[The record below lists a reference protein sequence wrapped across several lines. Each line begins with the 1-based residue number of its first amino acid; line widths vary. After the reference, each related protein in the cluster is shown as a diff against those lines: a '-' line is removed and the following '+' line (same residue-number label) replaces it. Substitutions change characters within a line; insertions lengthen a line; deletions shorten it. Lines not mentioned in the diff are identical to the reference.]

1 MRIGYCKIGRSWNL
15 DPAKASTV
23 GGDLDVIRLL
33 KRLALRNPEHE
44 FFLIGRN
51 SGENPQSV
59 GFPSN
64 VVNPWS
70 GAWKL
75 PTLGMSQ
82 LKKNPDCLW
91 DPIRQFEE
99 LTRGL
104 ELDQLIMWV
113 GQHGA
118 CSFPIPAVGG
128 DWINGPMTNPQV
140 SFINYASYI
149 TDFCNKKQIEP
160 IFLVPDPR
168 NYVKM
173 RDLAVPVTKPVLA
186 QYRFTRDYKQDFGTV
201 DRDNGKVK
209 TTPHRYIHSMIE
221 MTALDDPNLI
231 DFDASE
237 TAFASKKNIGLIS
250 NENRREVSLPR
261 GELIKKWLLP
271 NWPDIEIYG
280 NWSEAGLAEL
290 GRAAIDPVPTS
301 NMYSTLKKFKC
312 TMTFPASGSSWVTS
326 KVWECFASGVVCFIH
341 PKYDEQGS
349 SVPHWSSSVDDE
361 DLKLLSAWLRVCSPT
376 VLKDRVE
383 KITSDYD
390 LWHKIV
396 SAQRRVFERRF
407 EKSRGGCRYVEQQLF
422 NIKEEDYDAS
432 K

>member
-1 MRIGYCKIGRSWNL
+1 
-15 DPAKASTV
+15 
-23 GGDLDVIRLL
+23 
-33 KRLALRNPEHE
+33 
-44 FFLIGRN
+44 
-51 SGENPQSV
+51 
-59 GFPSN
+59 
-64 VVNPWS
+64 
-70 GAWKL
+70 
-75 PTLGMSQ
+75 
-82 LKKNPDCLW
+82 
-91 DPIRQFEE
+91 
-99 LTRGL
+99 
-104 ELDQLIMWV
+104 MWV

-128 DWINGPMTNPQV
+128 DWVNGPMTNPQV

-221 MTALDDPNLI
+221 MTALDAPDQI
-231 DFDASE
+231 DFDPSLE
-237 TAFASKKNIGLIS
+237 AFALKQNIGLIS
-250 NENRREVSLPR
+250 NENRREVTLPR

-271 NWPDIEIYG
+271 HWPDIEIYG
-280 NWSEAGLAEL
+280 NWSEAGLKEL
-290 GRAAIDPVPTS
+290 GRVSIASVPATE
-301 NMYSTLKKFKC
+301 MYSTLRKFKC
-312 TMTFPASGSSWVTS
+312 TVTFPASGSSWVTS